1 MAIYELRCREG
12 HRFEVI
18 QSFIAPLP
26 YCRECGAAT
35 DKVPS
40 RFAVTGR
47 AATPPPAEMMPQTWR
62 GTYNAD
68 REYVTGLRRAADARR
83 DLEERHPE
91 LAGDRR
97 PIIAHEGRYENA
109 PLRAGDR
116 APIGDAPSHGRLI
129 GDASGHDRSTGDTP
143 GDDRSTGDAS
153 GHGRPIGDTPRHSRT
168 AGVPGHGHGN
178 AHGQGHKSSAGG
190 SHAGGVT
197 S

>member
-18 QSFIAPLP
+18 QSFTAPLP
-26 YCRECGAAT
+26 GCRECGAAT

-62 GTYNAD
+62 GTHNAD
-68 REYVTGLRRAADARR
+68 REYVAELRRAADARR

-116 APIGDAPSHGRLI
+116 PPIGDVP
-129 GDASGHDRSTGDTP
+129 
-143 GDDRSTGDAS
+143 
-153 GHGRPIGDTPRHSRT
+153 GHGRPIGDIPRRGRSTGDVPGHNRPVGDIPSHGRPT
-168 AGVPGHGHGN
+168 GVPGHGRGN
-178 AHGQGHKSSAGG
+178 THGQGRGSSADGPHAGG
-190 SHAGGVT
+190 AAGGVT

>member
-1 MAIYELRCREG
+1 VAIYELRCREG

-18 QSFIAPLP
+18 QSFTAPLP
-26 YCRECGAAT
+26 DCRECGAAT

-68 REYVTGLRRAADARR
+68 REYVTGLRRAAEARR
-83 DLEERHPE
+83 DLEERYPE

-116 APIGDAPSHGRLI
+116 PPIGDIP
-129 GDASGHDRSTGDTP
+129 
-143 GDDRSTGDAS
+143 
-153 GHGRPIGDTPRHSRT
+153 GHGRPIGDAPGHGRST
-168 AGVPGHGHGN
+168 GDVPGHGQSIGDTPSHGRKTGVSGHGQGH
-178 AHGQGHKSSAGG
+178 AHGQGYEFSAGR
-190 SHAGGVT
+190 SHAGGAAGGVT

>member
-12 HRFEVI
+12 HRFEAI
-18 QSFIAPLP
+18 QSFTAPLP
-26 YCRECGAAT
+26 DCRECGAAT

-47 AATPPPAEMMPQTWR
+47 AGTPPPAEMMPQTWR

-116 APIGDAPSHGRLI
+116 PPIGDAPG
-129 GDASGHDRSTGDTP
+129 
-143 GDDRSTGDAS
+143 
-153 GHGRPIGDTPRHSRT
+153 
-168 AGVPGHGHGN
+168 
-178 AHGQGHKSSAGG
+178 HGQGYESSAGG
-190 SHAGGVT
+190 SHAGGAAGGVT